1 MTPLQVLR
9 RPLSAIQRFLADTSN
24 GGKVLIAAAVLA
36 LLLANSPAG
45 YVYAGF
51 LDLHALG
58 WSVPHAV
65 NDGLMALFFLLVGL
79 EIKRE
84 ALEGELSS
92 WGQRALPA
100 LAALGGMI
108 VPALV
113 YLAFNAAAP
122 ATLRGWAIPTATD
135 IAFALA
141 VLSLLGPRVPLSLS
155 ILLASLAIVDD
166 LGAVLV
172 IALFYTAQ
180 IDGLALAGAGV
191 VFALLSL
198 LNWGGVSRLAPY
210 LCGGAVLWA
219 LVLRSGIHPTIAGVL
234 LAATVPLGAT
244 GAGSGAET
252 SPLHR
257 LEHGLQRFVAFVV
270 VPLFGFVNAG
280 LDLSRLSVEDLLK
293 PVTLGVAL
301 GLFLG
306 KQAGVMLFVWAA
318 IKTGIA
324 RMPAQA
330 GWRQV
335 YGVAL
340 LCGIGFTMALFINIL
355 AFPDEL
361 LAAEAKLG
369 VLLGSV
375 AAAAAGA
382 AVLRSCPVARS
393 DEENSG

>member
-1 MTPLQVLR
+1 MSALNVLR
-9 RPLSAIQRFLADTSN
+9 RPLSAIQEFLRDTSN
-24 GGKVLIAAAVLA
+24 GGKVLIAAAAVA
-36 LLLANSPAG
+36 LVLANSPAG
-45 YVYAGF
+45 KAYFAF
-51 LDLHALG
+51 LDLHAFG
-58 WSVPHAV
+58 WSVLHAV
-65 NDGLMALFFLLVGL
+65 DDGLMTLFFLLVGL

-84 ALEGELSS
+84 AVEGELST

-113 YLAFNAAAP
+113 YAAFNVGSP

-172 IALFYTAQ
+172 IALFYTAK
-180 IDGLALAGAGV
+180 IDWLALAGAAG
-191 VFALLSL
+191 VFAALCI
-198 LNWGGVSRLAPY
+198 LNVAGVRRLVPY
-210 LCGGAVLWA
+210 LCLGAALWV
-219 LVLRSGIHPTIAGVL
+219 LVLRSGVHPTIAGVL
-234 LAATVPLGAT
+234 LATTIPLKARG
-244 GAGSGAET
+244 GSVESGHA
-252 SPLHR
+252 PLHR
-257 LEHGLQRFVAFVV
+257 LEHGLQRFVSFVV
-270 VPLFGFVNAG
+270 VPLFGFANAG
-280 LDLSRLSVEDLLK
+280 LDLSVLNLSDLTR

-306 KQAGVMLFVWAA
+306 KQIGVMLFIWAA
-318 IKTGIA
+318 IRSGIA

-355 AFPDEL
+355 AFADSAHA
-361 LAAEAKLG
+361 AAEAKFG

-382 AVLRSCPVARS
+382 AVLRSCPVVR
-393 DEENSG
+393 DGEDGR

>member
-1 MTPLQVLR
+1 MSALNVLR
-9 RPLSAIQRFLADTSN
+9 RPLSAIQEFLRDTSN
-24 GGKVLIAAAVLA
+24 GGKVLIAASALA
-36 LLLANSPAG
+36 LALANSPAG
-45 YVYAGF
+45 KAYFAF
-51 LDLHALG
+51 LDLHGFG
-58 WSVPHAV
+58 WSVQHAA
-65 NDGLMALFFLLVGL
+65 NDGLMSLFFLLVGL

-84 ALEGELSS
+84 AVEGELST

-113 YLAFNAAAP
+113 YVTVNAGAP

-155 ILLASLAIVDD
+155 ILLTSLAIVDD

-172 IALFYTAQ
+172 IALFYTDR

-191 VFALLSL
+191 VFALLCL
-198 LNWGGVSRLAPY
+198 LNAAGVRRLVPY
-210 LCGGAVLWA
+210 LCLGAGLWV

-234 LAATVPLGAT
+234 LAATIPLKTRSAADDGAH
-244 GAGSGAET
+244 A
-252 SPLHR
+252 PLHR
-257 LEHGLQRFVAFVV
+257 LEHGLQRFVSFAV
-270 VPLFGFVNAG
+270 VPLFGFANAG
-280 LDLSRLSVEDLLK
+280 LDLSALSLADLGK

-306 KQAGVMLFVWAA
+306 KQAGVMLFIWAA
-318 IKTGIA
+318 IRTGLA

-330 GWRQV
+330 GWRQI

-340 LCGIGFTMALFINIL
+340 LCGIGFTMALFINLL
-355 AFPDEL
+355 AFPDSGH
-361 LAAEAKLG
+361 AMEAKLG
-369 VLLGSV
+369 VLLGSL
-375 AAAAAGA
+375 AAALAGA
-382 AVLRSCPVARS
+382 AVLRSCPVVRE
-393 DEENSG
+393 DDNL